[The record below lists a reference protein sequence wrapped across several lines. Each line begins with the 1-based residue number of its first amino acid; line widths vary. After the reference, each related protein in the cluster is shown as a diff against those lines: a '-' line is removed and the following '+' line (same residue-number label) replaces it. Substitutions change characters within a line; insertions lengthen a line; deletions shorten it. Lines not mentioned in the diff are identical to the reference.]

1 MNDRLAT
8 DPAEHHFGN
17 GRVFVGGSRCG
28 VSVAQWRQADTKS
41 GLAQRANFD
50 TLGNNKY
57 EYMAGSSNYFAGSTT
72 TA

>member
-57 EYMAGSSNYFAGSTT
+57 EGHFAKYGRKF
-72 TA
+72 